1 MAEFTASM
9 MSFSTGIPSAAPSAA
24 PSATPSAVAAG
35 PNPSAML
42 EKFKLMKE
50 TITIERMRSAHLNEV
65 ALGYKRELLD
75 LDVKV
80 KRLERDLESRLPP
93 FLLPTLL

>member
-1 MAEFTASM
+1 
-9 MSFSTGIPSAAPSAA
+9 
-24 PSATPSAVAAG
+24 
-35 PNPSAML
+35 ML

-50 TITIERMRSAHLNEV
+50 TIIQEKMRSAHLNEV

-75 LDVKV
+75 LNVKV

-93 FLLPTLL
+93 FLHMPCKS